1 MEVQAIRELLRRG
14 ETGKALEVLIGL
26 LEKDSVYKD
35 NLLRTLRVAE
45 ASYNAVRQQE
55 LKGILSFQEAQREY
69 SRVADTLLA
78 VLDDF
83 ESGKVP
89 TTATGTSRRSRMFVV
104 AGASAVLLLVAGFAL
119 WKLRGKPAD
128 CPEFVRKEAL
138 HILILPFDNLGGM
151 GANPALL
158 IQESIQEL
166 TGKAKIPA
174 EVKFGSREPKAGAY
188 TQNAEELGRRCKADL
203 VIYGKYKA
211 FEKDSVR
218 VKMGFRFLK
227 GAGLAGSGPFM
238 TFRDIT
244 EVQPTRDLQDAVFSL
259 CAMIAARDRNWPVAK
274 RWMEKIRDKDEA
286 ESKMAAWLD
295 RKLPGERPGPK

>member
-1 MEVQAIRELLRRG
+1 MEVQVIRELLRRG
-14 ETGKALEVLIGL
+14 ETGKALETLIGL
-26 LEKDSVYKD
+26 LEKDSTFKD

-69 SRVADTLLA
+69 SRVTDTLLA

-83 ESGKVP
+83 EAGKVP
-89 TTATGTSRRSRMFVV
+89 VTAAVATPGRQRMLYV
-104 AGASAVLLLVAGFAL
+104 AGGALLLLIAAFAW
-119 WKLRGKPAD
+119 WKLRGKPMG
-128 CPEFVRKEAL
+128 CPEFTNKAAL
-138 HILILPFDNLGGM
+138 HVLIVPFDNLGGRE
-151 GANPALL
+151 AKPALL
-158 IQESIQEL
+158 IQDNIQTL
-166 TGKAKIPA
+166 TAKANIPA
-174 EVKFGSREPKAGAY
+174 EVKFSTREMTGDY
-188 TQNAEELGRRCKADL
+188 SQNAEELGRRCKADL

-211 FEKDSVR
+211 FDKDSIR

-274 RWMEKIRDKDEA
+274 RWMEKIREKDEA
-286 ESKMAAWLD
+286 ENRMTAWLD
-295 RKLPGERPGPK
+295 KRLPGNN

>member
-1 MEVQAIRELLRRG
+1 MEVQVIRELLRRG
-14 ETGKALEVLIGL
+14 ETGKALETLIGL

-69 SRVADTLLA
+69 SRVTDTLLA

-83 ESGKVP
+83 EAGKVP
-89 TTATGTSRRSRMFVV
+89 ATAAVSTPGSRRMIYL
-104 AGASAVLLLVAGFAL
+104 AGGVFLLLVAVFAW
-119 WKLRGKPAD
+119 WKLRDKPVG
-128 CPEFVRKEAL
+128 CPEFSRKDAL
-138 HILILPFDNLGGM
+138 HILIVPFDNLGGRE
-151 GANPALL
+151 AKPALL
-158 IQESIQEL
+158 IQDNIQTL
-166 TGKAKIPA
+166 TAKANIPA
-174 EVKFGSREPKAGAY
+174 EVKFSTREMTGDY
-188 TQNAEELGRRCKADL
+188 SQNAEEIGRRCKADL

-211 FEKDSVR
+211 FDKDSIR

-259 CAMIAARDRNWPVAK
+259 CAMIAVRDRNWQFAK
-274 RWMEKIRDKDEA
+274 RWMEKIKDKDEA
-286 ESKMAAWLD
+286 ESRMVAWLD
-295 RKLPGERPGPK
+295 KRLPGNN

>member
-45 ASYNAVRQQE
+45 ANYNAVRQQE
-55 LKGILSFQEAQREY
+55 LKGILTFQEAQREY
-69 SRVADTLLA
+69 SRITDTLLA

-83 ESGKVP
+83 EAGKVP
-89 TTATGTSRRSRMFVV
+89 APAVAAPAGRQRMFYLV
-104 AGASAVLLLVAGFAL
+104 GGGILLLLIAAFAL
-119 WKLRGKPAD
+119 WKLRGQRAD
-128 CPEFVRKEAL
+128 CPEFNNKEAL
-138 HILILPFDNLGGM
+138 HVLILPFDNLGGM

-286 ESKMAAWLD
+286 ESKMAAWVD
-295 RKLPGERPGPK
+295 KKLSGNN